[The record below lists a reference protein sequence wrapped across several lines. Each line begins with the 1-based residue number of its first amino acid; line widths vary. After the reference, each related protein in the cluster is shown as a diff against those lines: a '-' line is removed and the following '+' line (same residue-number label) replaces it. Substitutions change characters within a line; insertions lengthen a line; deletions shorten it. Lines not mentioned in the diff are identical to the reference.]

1 MTEDGSKT
9 EDRSASSRSLSM
21 GAGDR
26 PKRENGSQT
35 DQEASFADDVCQRAG
50 RQRDEEH
57 WQLVATCTSDTI
69 NGCVVRLVISHVAPR
84 CTSRYRRWRR
94 RLRSISPQTCGD
106 GMGSTE
112 NERTWLVLERP

>member
-69 NGCVVRLVISHVAPR
+69 NGCVVRFVISHAAPALYIQVPTLATTVAVHITANVR
-84 CTSRYRRWRR
+84 
-94 RLRSISPQTCGD
+94 
-106 GMGSTE
+106 
-112 NERTWLVLERP
+112 